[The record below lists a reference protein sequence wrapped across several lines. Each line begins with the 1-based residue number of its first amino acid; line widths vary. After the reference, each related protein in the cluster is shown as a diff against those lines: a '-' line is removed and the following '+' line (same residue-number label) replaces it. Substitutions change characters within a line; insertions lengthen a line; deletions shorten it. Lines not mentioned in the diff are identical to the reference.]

1 VSWFTLTFL
10 LALVGTSA
18 DAIGR
23 MHMRFAY
30 RAGYRQGHTDG
41 AHRQFGTVVRA
52 LEEVSRNGSAVFARQ
67 PVTSRPEGQRAQRPL
82 NVARH
87 RRED

>member
-1 VSWFTLTFL
+1 MSWFTLTFL

-18 DAIGR
+18 YAIGR

-52 LEEVSRNGSAVFARQ
+52 LQEVSRNGSAVFTREPAVGRL
-67 PVTSRPEGQRAQRPL
+67 EGRSTQRPPDI
-82 NVARH
+82 ARH